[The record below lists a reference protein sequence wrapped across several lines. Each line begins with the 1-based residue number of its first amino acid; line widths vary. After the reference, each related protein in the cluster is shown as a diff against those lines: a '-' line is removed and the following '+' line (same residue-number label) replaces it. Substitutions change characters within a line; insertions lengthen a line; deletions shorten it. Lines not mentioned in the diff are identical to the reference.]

1 MRRHEIPE
9 GESLWREHLANERT
23 TLSWVRTG
31 INLIGV
37 GILLGILSRATEGIP
52 VPGTRE
58 DEFLLLGLGLTAL
71 GILIEAGA
79 LLRFVRYE
87 AELERGGSISSARL
101 YLIVS
106 LGLVLLGVA
115 FLGLV
120 ILGR

>member
-23 TLSWVRTG
+23 TLSWIRTG
-31 INLIGV
+31 INMIGV
-37 GILLGILSRATEGIP
+37 GILLGIISRAADDLPLLSSREG
-52 VPGTRE
+52 
-58 DEFLLLGLGLTAL
+58 EFLLLGLGLTAL

-79 LLRFVRYE
+79 LLRFIRYD

-120 ILGR
+120 ILS

>member
-37 GILLGILSRATEGIP
+37 GILLGILSRATEGLP
-52 VPGTRE
+52 VPSTRE
-58 DEFLLLGLGLTAL
+58 GEFLLLGLGLTVV
-71 GILIEAGA
+71 GVLIEAGA

-87 AELERGGSISSARL
+87 ADLERGGSISSARL

-106 LGLVLLGVA
+106 LGLILLGVA

-120 ILGR
+120 ILS

>member
-1 MRRHEIPE
+1 MRRQETPG

-31 INLIGV
+31 LNMIGV
-37 GILLGILSRATEGIP
+37 GILLGVLSRAAGDFPI
-52 VPGTRE
+52 PGTRE
-58 DEFLLLGLGLTAL
+58 GDFLLLGLGLTVL
-71 GILIEAGA
+71 GILVEVGA

-87 AELERGGSISSARL
+87 ADLERGGSISSARL

-115 FLGLV
+115 ILGLM
-120 ILGR
+120 ILS